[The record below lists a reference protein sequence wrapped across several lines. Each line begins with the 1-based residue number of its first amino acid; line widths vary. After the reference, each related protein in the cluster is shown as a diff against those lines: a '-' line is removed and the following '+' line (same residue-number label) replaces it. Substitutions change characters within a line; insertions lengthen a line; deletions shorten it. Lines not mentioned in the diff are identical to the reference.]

1 MIQESSPINLSSAD
15 LFGKYDPDQ
24 KLEPFFDLLMEENK
38 RVNLVSRETK
48 RDDLRRLSAESL
60 APLELIGEKRC
71 RFYLDIGSGGG
82 FPSIPIMTAAASG
95 VIEVEQV
102 RLIER
107 TQKRAVEQVRLI
119 ERTQKRAAALGRIT
133 SGLNLQAEIVPED
146 FPGKDTSTKF
156 DLVTL
161 RYVKLTPKL
170 LTAIFESLHRS
181 GLFIYYS
188 QPEFA
193 HDRHRFSAVTQL
205 FTLDLK
211 EPPRPVT
218 FFRNLS

>member
-1 MIQESSPINLSSAD
+1 MIQESPPINLSSAN
-15 LFGKYDPDQ
+15 LFGKYDPDE
-24 KLEPFFDLLMEENK
+24 KLEPFFDLLTEENR

-48 RDDLRRLSAESL
+48 RDDLRRLAAESL
-60 APLELIGEKRC
+60 APLDWIGEKRY
-71 RFYLDIGSGGG
+71 RSYLDIGSGGG
-82 FPSIPIMTAAASG
+82 FPSIPIMTAAVAG
-95 VIEVEQV
+95 VIE
-102 RLIER
+102 I
-107 TQKRAVEQVRLI
+107 EQVRLI
-119 ERTQKRAAALGRIT
+119 ERTQKRAAALGRIIL
-133 SGLNLQAEIVPED
+133 GLNLQAEIVAED
-146 FPGKDTSTKF
+146 FPGKDTSLKF

-170 LTAIFESLHRS
+170 LTAIFKSLHRS

-193 HDRHRFSAVTQL
+193 LDRHQFAAVNQS

-218 FFRNLS
+218 FFRNLC

>member
-15 LFGKYDPDQ
+15 LFSKYDPDQ
-24 KLEPFFDLLMEENK
+24 KLELFFDLLTEENK

-48 RDDLRRLSAESL
+48 RDDLRRLAAESL
-60 APLELIGEKRC
+60 APLELIGEKRY
-71 RFYLDIGSGGG
+71 RSYLDIGSGGG
-82 FPSIPIMTAAASG
+82 FPSIPITMAAAAG
-95 VIEVEQV
+95 VIEIENV
-102 RLIER
+102 RL
-107 TQKRAVEQVRLI
+107 V
-119 ERTQKRAAALGRIT
+119 ERTQKRAAALGRII

-146 FPGKDTSTKF
+146 FPGKDTSMKF
-156 DLVTL
+156 DLATL

-170 LTAIFESLHRS
+170 LTAIFKSLHRF

-188 QPEFA
+188 QPEFSI
-193 HDRHRFSAVTQL
+193 DLNRFSAVTQL

>member
-1 MIQESSPINLSSAD
+1 MIQESSPINLGSAD
-15 LFGKYDPDQ
+15 LFSKYDPDE
-24 KLEPFFDLLMEENK
+24 KLELFFDLLTEENK

-48 RDDLRRLSAESL
+48 RDDLRRLAAESL

-71 RFYLDIGSGGG
+71 RSYLDIGSGGG
-82 FPSIPIMTAAASG
+82 FPSIPIMMAAAAD
-95 VIEVEQV
+95 VIEIEQV
-102 RLIER
+102 RLF
-107 TQKRAVEQVRLI
+107 
-119 ERTQKRAAALGRIT
+119 ERTQKRAAALGRIV

-146 FPGKDTSTKF
+146 FPGKETSTRF

-170 LTAIFESLHRS
+170 LAAVSKTIHHS
-181 GLFIYYS
+181 GLFVYYS
-188 QPEFA
+188 RPEFTV
-193 HDRHRFSAVTQL
+193 DTGRFSAVTQL
-205 FTLDLK
+205 FTLDLR

>member
-1 MIQESSPINLSSAD
+1 MIQESPPINLSSTD
-15 LFGKYDPDQ
+15 LFSKYDPDR
-24 KLEPFFDLLMEENK
+24 KLELFFDLLTEENK

-48 RDDLRRLSAESL
+48 RDDLRRLAAESL
-60 APLELIGEKRC
+60 APLELVGEKRY
-71 RFYLDIGSGGG
+71 RSYLDIGSGGG
-82 FPSIPIMTAAASG
+82 FPSIPIMTAAAAG

-102 RLIER
+102 RLF
-107 TQKRAVEQVRLI
+107 
-119 ERTQKRAAALGRIT
+119 ERTQKRAAALGRII
-133 SGLNLQAEIVPED
+133 SGLNLQAEIVAED
-146 FPGKDTSTKF
+146 FPGKDTSTRF

-170 LTAIFESLHRS
+170 LTAIFKSLHRS
-181 GLFIYYS
+181 GLFVYYS

-193 HDRHRFSAVTQL
+193 VNRDQFSAVTQL

>member
-1 MIQESSPINLSSAD
+1 MIREPSPINLSSAD
-15 LFGKYDPDQ
+15 LFSKYDPDQ
-24 KLEPFFDLLMEENK
+24 KLELFFDLLTEENK
-38 RVNLVSRETK
+38 RVNLVSRETN
-48 RDDLRRLSAESL
+48 RDDLRRLAAESL
-60 APLELIGEKRC
+60 APLELIGEKRY
-71 RFYLDIGSGGG
+71 RSYLDIGSGGG
-82 FPSIPIMTAAASG
+82 FPSIPIMMAAAAG
-95 VIEVEQV
+95 VIE
-102 RLIER
+102 IEH
-107 TQKRAVEQVRLI
+107 VRLI
-119 ERTQKRAAALGRIT
+119 ERTQKRAAALGRII

-170 LTAIFESLHRS
+170 LTAIFKSLHRF

-188 QPEFA
+188 QPEFSI
-193 HDRHRFSAVTQL
+193 DLNRFSAVTQL

-218 FFRNLS
+218 FFRNPS

>member
-15 LFGKYDPDQ
+15 LFGKYDPDE

-95 VIEVEQV
+95 VIE
-102 RLIER
+102 
-107 TQKRAVEQVRLI
+107 VEQVRLI

>member
-15 LFGKYDPDQ
+15 LFGKYDPDE

-107 TQKRAVEQVRLI
+107 TQKRA
-119 ERTQKRAAALGRIT
+119 AALGRIT

-146 FPGKDTSTKF
+146 FPGKNTSTKF

-170 LTAIFESLHRS
+170 LTAIFKSLHHS
-181 GLFIYYS
+181 GLFVYYS
-188 QPEFA
+188 QPEFTV
-193 HDRHRFSAVTQL
+193 DRDRFSAVTQL

-211 EPPRPVT
+211 EPPRPLT
-218 FFRNLS
+218 FFRNLT